1 MGAEGGSPQLRA
13 SRSHFAPQETVR
25 EGRQGTSGVHSVT
38 VLILPVATAVTN
50 LEPKCPSGESRHML
64 GCLFWK
70 SPAVM
75 HSSALRK

>member
-1 MGAEGGSPQLRA
+1 MTQGRVPLTQLHA
-13 SRSHFAPQETVR
+13 VTSRLRKP
-25 EGRQGTSGVHSVT
+25 SVKNDSEQVT
-38 VLILPVATAVTN
+38 FTTNGLDVPVATAVTN
-50 LEPKCPSGESRHML
+50 LDPKCPSGESRHML